1 MQPRQRCQFFVVGG
15 AVHDDTVGREGGR
28 RRPDG
33 MVLVMRQRMAVAAA
47 AAAAGNDQVVTIV
60 QHLMVRVHLF
70 RRKEDNVA
78 DAVHALRGSYIIL
91 AQMSLLQHDQLG
103 RSVRRWW
110 RHRQSRRRRR
120 RGSVAMDRC
129 HAAVGNVCRRM

>member
-1 MQPRQRCQFFVVGG
+1 MQPRQRRQFFVVGG
-15 AVHDDTVGREGGR
+15 AVHDHAVGREGGR

-33 MVLVMRQRMAVAAA
+33 MMLVMRQRMTVTAAA
-47 AAAAGNDQVVTIV
+47 ATGDHQVVTIV

-78 DAVHALRGSYIIL
+78 DAVHALRGSYIIF

-103 RSVRRWW
+103 RSVRRGW

>member
-1 MQPRQRCQFFVVGG
+1 MQPRQRRQFFVVGG

-33 MVLVMRQRMAVAAA
+33 MVLVMRQRMAVAG